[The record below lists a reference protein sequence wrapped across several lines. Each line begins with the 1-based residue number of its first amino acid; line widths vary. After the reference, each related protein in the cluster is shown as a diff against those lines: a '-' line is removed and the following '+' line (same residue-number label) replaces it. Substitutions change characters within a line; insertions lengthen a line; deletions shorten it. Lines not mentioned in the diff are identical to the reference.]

1 MELKGLLTNE
11 RIVKAEYPDPELA
24 GFVVDV
30 AYVSREELQ
39 KIRNKCLITKFDKKT
54 RQVQESVDD
63 KLFLQLYV
71 NKVIRG
77 WKGLKLKYLQE
88 LVLVD
93 LGTVDPESELEYTE
107 ENALQL
113 MQSSIPFDTWI
124 TNVVS
129 DISFFN
135 KRS

>member
-11 RIVKAEYPDPELA
+11 RIVTAEYPDPDLK
-24 GFVVDV
+24 GFEVSV

-39 KIRNKCLITKFDKKT
+39 KIRSKCLVTKFDKKT
-54 RQVQESVDD
+54 RQPQESVDD

-93 LGTVDPESELEYTE
+93 LGSADPESELEYSE

-113 MQSSIPFDTWI
+113 MQNSIPFDTWI
-124 TNVVS
+124 TGVVS

-135 KRS
+135 KHS